1 MQTGNLP
8 SGLPER
14 TLGWHIIAWCSRY
27 IRQPDGEHAGR
38 PWQFTREQVT
48 FVLWFYALDD
58 AGKFAYR
65 RAILRRSKGWGK
77 SPLLA
82 ALAIVEFIGPCRPD
96 PGRFVRDPFGNLHPA
111 GRAENAPHVQMA
123 AVSVQ
128 QAYNTMDAVRGML
141 VESPAVR
148 DYNLD
153 VGKTVIQ
160 FADGRP
166 GKIEPVTASSAS
178 LEGARP
184 TFVVADEIHH
194 WTKSTGGFAMARVL
208 SRNLGKRPG
217 GMARMVMTTNAHA
230 PGENSVGE
238 QEYDAFI
245 DIKMGKARRTND
257 VLYDCREAPPD
268 VDLADADQLRE
279 ALRVAYGD
287 STWVDLGRVMAEI
300 YDPTS
305 DPSEMRR
312 FYLNHVV
319 ASSDSW
325 LDPAE
330 VDAVVLAGLGGAPEP
345 GALVALGFDGSK
357 SDDATCVIGVD
368 VETGHAWVVGV
379 WERPDG
385 PDAIGWEVPRPDVD
399 KAVRDTFENFDVV
412 AFNADVAFWES
423 YVDQWAED
431 FREHL
436 FTKASPKHSVAF
448 DMRNRLRD
456 FTRAAE
462 ATHAAIV
469 EGALSIEDH
478 PSLIR
483 HLKNARRRPNN
494 YGIGFGK
501 QSRES
506 PHKVDAA
513 AAFVLA
519 REARRTALEAGV
531 IEKRAR
537 KAPGTFVSF

>member
-8 SGLPER
+8 EGLPER
-14 TLGWHIIAWCSRY
+14 TLGWHILAWCSKY
-27 IRQPDGEHAGR
+27 VRQPDGEQAGE
-38 PWQFTREQVT
+38 PWQFTQEQAR
-48 FVLWFYALDD
+48 FVLWFYALNDK
-58 AGKFAYR
+58 GKFSYR

-96 PGRFVRDPFGNLHPA
+96 HGKFVRDPMGNLHPA
-111 GRAENAPHVQMA
+111 GRSENAPHVQMA
-123 AVSVQ
+123 AVTVQ

-148 DYNLD
+148 DYGLD

-184 TFVVADEIHH
+184 TFVVADEIHV
-194 WTKSTGGFAMARVL
+194 WTKGTGGFAMARVL
-208 SRNLGKRPG
+208 ARNLGKRPG

-230 PGENSVGE
+230 PGELSVGE
-238 QEYDAFI
+238 QEFDAYI
-245 DIKMGKARRTND
+245 DIKMGKAKRTAD

-268 VDLADADQLRE
+268 VDMADAE
-279 ALRVAYGD
+279 ALRAALVVAYGD
-287 STWVDLGRVMAEI
+287 SVWVDLDRVLSEI

-312 FYLNHVV
+312 FYLNQVV
-319 ASSDSW
+319 AATDAW

-330 VDAVVLAGLGGAPEP
+330 VDAVALADAITPDGGM
-345 GALVALGFDGSK
+345 VALGFDGSK
-357 SDDATCVIGVD
+357 SDDATALIATDVD
-368 VETGHAWVVGV
+368 TGHCFVVGV

-385 PDAIGWEVPRPDVD
+385 PDAVGWEVPRTEVD
-399 KAVRDTFENFDVV
+399 KAVRDAFERWDVV
-412 AFNADVAFWES
+412 AMFADVAYWES
-423 YVDQWAED
+423 YLDQWSEA
-431 FREHL
+431 FREGL
-436 FTKASPKHSVAF
+436 FVKASPKHSVAF

-462 ATHAAIV
+462 FAHASIV
-469 EGALSIEDH
+469 DGSLSVDQH
-478 PSLIR
+478 PTLIR

-494 YGIGFGK
+494 YGVGFGK

-513 AAFVLA
+513 AAMVLA
-519 REARRTALEAGV
+519 REARRAALEAGV
-531 IEKRAR
+531 MERRAR
-537 KAPGTFVSF
+537 QQPGEFFSF